1 MIITIKTI
9 KMKKTIAA
17 IMLIALAIACDI
29 APSEQKAEDSTLVV
43 SPIVDTPV
51 IVIDTL
57 ITPEG
62 DTLFSPIQK

>member
-1 MIITIKTI
+1 MSITIKTI

-17 IMLIALAIACDI
+17 IMLIALAIACDF
-29 APSEQKAEDSTLVV
+29 APSEQNEQDSTII
-43 SPIVDTPV
+43 SPVVDTPV

>member
-1 MIITIKTI
+1 
-9 KMKKTIAA
+9 MKKTIAA
-17 IMLIALAIACDI
+17 IMLVALAIACDI
-29 APSEQKAEDSTLVV
+29 APSEQKAEDSTII
-43 SPIVDTPV
+43 SPVVDTPV